1 MYYVGSPAQLDWGEK
16 GDQKRFLIVD
26 SETLEIESIPT
37 TGYRQ
42 FIELEVTSATKDKVI
57 QDAMGHQINGH
68 YVKLVKK
75 EKFELQGAEKLN
87 VVDKT
92 ESDATNRGITSTMTQ
107 REKLERYLEVKEIP
121 EDQRKEYLDVGIEIM
136 NACEVDQ

>member
-1 MYYVGSPAQLDWGEK
+1 M
-16 GDQKRFLIVD
+16 
-26 SETLEIESIPT
+26 
-37 TGYRQ
+37 GY
-42 FIELEVTSATKDKVI
+42 
-57 QDAMGHQINGH
+57 QINGH

-121 EDQRKEYLDVGIEIM
+121 ENQREEYLDVGIEIM